1 MKRVY
6 VTIELADQ
14 PDFDPTSDDDLDL
27 LAEDVLHLLP
37 GVVSATVYLSAADL
51 SADEP

>member
-6 VTIELADQ
+6 MTIELADHA
-14 PDFDPTSDDDLDL
+14 DFDPTSDDDLDL
-27 LAEDVLHLLP
+27 LAEDVLHLLA
-37 GVVSATVYLSAADL
+37 GVASATVYLSAADL

>member
-6 VTIELADQ
+6 IAVELADSA
-14 PDFDPTSDDDLDL
+14 DFDPASNDDLDT

-37 GVVSATVYLSAADL
+37 GVTSAVVYASAADL
-51 SADEP
+51 AADEE